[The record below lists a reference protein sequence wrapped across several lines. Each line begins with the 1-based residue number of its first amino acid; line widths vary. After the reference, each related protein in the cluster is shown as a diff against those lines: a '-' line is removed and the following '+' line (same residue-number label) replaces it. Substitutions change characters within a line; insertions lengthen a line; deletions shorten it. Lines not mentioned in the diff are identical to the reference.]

1 MTVFLLFMTHHY
13 FLQKIT
19 REALGVV
26 FVAAFVITLQA
37 AETAGSAPQGYYR
50 FPAIHGSTIV
60 FTAEGDLWRVSLR
73 GGMAQ
78 RLTSHPGTESHAAFS
93 PDGKTLAF
101 SAEYEG
107 PTEVYTMPVEG
118 GLPMRRTFEGRSA
131 WVVGWTPDSKVLYST
146 SQYSTLPNWQLAT
159 IDLQSGEQSLLP
171 LSQARDGVFD
181 PSGKTLYFTRLPF
194 QGSSTKRYQGG
205 TIQHLWKYTSGETE
219 AIPLTEDFAGTSKSP
234 MWWKDRIYFVS
245 DRDGTMNLWSMNPKG
260 KDLQQLTKHKGW
272 DVKSPALD
280 DGRIVYQ
287 LGADLHLFEIAS
299 KSERLVPITLTSD
312 FDQEREKW
320 VKKPNQYLTTTH
332 LSPDGDRL
340 VLTARGQLFVAPAE
354 QGRSI
359 EATHDTSIRY
369 REARFSPD
377 GKSLLALADT
387 TGELE
392 FYRLPANGVGK
403 PEQLSSD
410 GKVFRFEGVPSPD
423 GKSIAFG
430 DKDWQLWVF
439 NLDEKKSQRVATS
452 LTAPISDLAW
462 SADSQWLAY
471 VRAADNMY
479 PQIWLYNLKTGS
491 TTPLTSDRVNSSSPT
506 WSPDGKW
513 IYFLSERHL
522 ESAVPSPWGLRE
534 PEPFF
539 DLPVE
544 VYHVPLVKDLRSPF
558 QPSDELHAPE
568 KEKKKDNKEKE
579 PETNTVPAI
588 TIDLP
593 GIESRIER
601 VPVPPGNYN
610 DLAMTAKRLLLLSRG
625 TGLEGGTNVTL
636 RTLDITN
643 QEPKL
648 KTLAES
654 IKSFELSTDRKKL
667 LIQKD
672 DSFYIVD
679 ADAAAPVK
687 LEKSVSLNDWT
698 FSLNPRQEWRQMFTE
713 AWRLERDFFYDRN
726 LHGVDWP
733 AVLQKNLP
741 LVDRVTDRQEL
752 SDLISEMVGELSAL
766 HTFVVGGDQRES
778 PDSIKLGALGARL
791 EHDTPAGGFRVAHI
805 YQSDPDYPQRSSPL
819 ARPGV
824 NVHEGDILEMINGV
838 ALTPL
843 PGIGDLLRNQAN
855 RQVLLRVKTPGGAA
869 SREAVVVPISND
881 QEADLRYDEWE
892 YTRRLKVEELGK
904 GAIGYVHLRAMG
916 SRDIAQWARDFY
928 PVFQRQGLIVDVRHN
943 GGGNI
948 DSWILEKLMRKAWFF
963 WQGRVG
969 APYWNMQYAFRGH
982 TVVLCDE
989 RTGSDGEAFTEGF
1002 KRLGLG
1008 KVIGTRTW
1016 GGEIWLSFDNWLVDK
1031 GIASAAEYGV
1041 YGPEGKWLI
1050 EGHGVDPDIVQ
1061 DNLPHATYVG
1071 EDAQL
1076 KRAVEHLQ
1084 QEIRQHP
1091 VTVPPPP
1098 PHPIKVL
1105 K

>member
-1 MTVFLLFMTHHY
+1 MTVDFMRRHY
-13 FLQKIT
+13 
-19 REALGVV
+19 ALRRIARAVLGLVLGSSSLT
-26 FVAAFVITLQA
+26 TLQA
-37 AETAGSAPQGYYR
+37 QESAGHAPQGYYR
-50 FPAIHGSTIV
+50 FPAIHGGAIV
-60 FTAEGDLWRVSLR
+60 FTAEGDLWRVSVQ

-93 PDGKTLAF
+93 PDGQTLAF

-118 GLPMRRTFEGRSA
+118 GLPTRRTFEGRAAS
-131 WVVGWTPDSKVLYST
+131 VVGWTPDSKLLYST
-146 SQYSTLPNWQLAT
+146 LQFSTLPNWQLAT
-159 IDLQSGEQSLLP
+159 IDLKSGEQTVLP

-205 TIQHLWKYTSGETE
+205 TIQHLWQYTSGQPE
-219 AIPLTEDFAGTSKSP
+219 AVPLTEDFAGTSKAP
-234 MWWKDRIYFVS
+234 MWWQGRIYFVT
-245 DRDGTMNLWSMNPKG
+245 DRDGTMNLWSINPKG
-260 KDLQQLTKHKGW
+260 GDRQQLTKHKGW

-287 LGADLHLFEIAS
+287 LGADLHLFDIAR
-299 KSERLVPITLTSD
+299 KSDRLVPITLTSD

-320 VKKPNQYLTTTH
+320 VKKPMQFLTAAH

-340 VLTARGQLFVAPAE
+340 VLTARGQAFVAPAD
-354 QGRSI
+354 QGRFV
-359 EATHDTSIRY
+359 EATHDASIRY
-369 REARFSPD
+369 REARFLPD
-377 GKSLLALADT
+377 GKSLLALADAS
-387 TGELE
+387 GELE

-403 PEQLSSD
+403 PEQMTSD

-423 GKSIAFG
+423 GKWVAFG
-430 DKDWQLWVF
+430 DKDWKLWAF
-439 NLDEKKSQRVATS
+439 NLDEKKAQRIATS
-452 LTAPISDLAW
+452 QTAEFSDFAW
-462 SADSQWLAY
+462 SPDSQWLAY
-471 VRAADNMY
+471 VRVADNTY
-479 PQIWLYNLKTGS
+479 PQIWLYSLKSGN
-491 TTPLTSDRVNSSSPT
+491 TTALTSDRVNSSSPV

-513 IYFLSERHL
+513 MYFLSERHL

-539 DLPVE
+539 DLPAE
-544 VYHVPLVKDLRSPF
+544 VYHVSLVRDQRSPF
-558 QPSDELHAPE
+558 QPPDELHPPE
-568 KEKKKDNKEKE
+568 KEKKKDNKEKD
-579 PETNTVPAI
+579 PETNTVPVV

-593 GIESRIER
+593 GIESRIDR
-601 VPVPPGNYN
+601 VPVPPGNYREL
-610 DLAMTAKRLLLLSRG
+610 DMTGKRLFLLSSG
-625 TGLEGGTNVTL
+625 TGLEGQTNVAL
-636 RTLDITN
+636 RTLEITN

-648 KTLAES
+648 KTLAEP
-654 IKSFELSTDRKKL
+654 IKSYELSADRKKIL
-667 LIQKD
+667 LRKD

-679 ADAAAPVK
+679 ADAAAPLK
-687 LEKSVSLNDWT
+687 LEKSVPLNDWT

-733 AVLQKNLP
+733 AVLKKNLP
-741 LVDRVTDRQEL
+741 LVDRVTDREEL

-766 HTFVVGGDQRES
+766 HIFVVGGDQRES
-778 PDSIKLGALGARL
+778 PDKIKLGALGARL
-791 EHDTPAGGFRVAHI
+791 VRDTAGGGYRVAHI
-805 YQSDPDYPQRSSPL
+805 YQSDPHYPQRSSPL

-824 NVHEGDILEMINGV
+824 NIHEGDILEMINGM
-838 ALTPL
+838 ALSPL
-843 PGIGDLLRNQAN
+843 PGIGDLLRNQAS
-855 RQVLLRVKTPGGAA
+855 RQVLLRVKTPAA
-869 SREAVVVPISND
+869 ATSREVVVVPITIE

-892 YTRRLKVEELGK
+892 YTRRLQVEEMGK
-904 GAIGYVHLRAMG
+904 GRIGYVHLRAMG
-916 SRDIAQWARDFY
+916 SRDIAQWAREFY
-928 PVFQRQGLIVDVRHN
+928 PVFQREGLIVDVRHN

-982 TVVLCDE
+982 AVVLCDE

-1008 KVIGTRTW
+1008 KVVGTRTW

-1050 EGHGVDPDIVQ
+1050 EGHGVDPDIVV
-1061 DNLPHATYVG
+1061 DNPPHATYLG

-1076 KRAVEHLQ
+1076 NRALEHLQ
-1084 QEIRQHP
+1084 QEIRLKP

-1098 PHPIKVL
+1098 PHPNKAL